1 MKVLYKKEYTLSPMA
16 VDAISENL
24 GEVLEGILTDRRERM
39 RLRLS
44 LEEIL
49 LNWMDTLEGKTIRF
63 YVEQRKKKLSISA
76 EIPGEPKDPLKGG
89 EEYGNASMAEGIL
102 SNLGLVW
109 LYRYSE
115 GVNQVSIQVNGKK
128 AGQFTRVATALA
140 AAAACGAALKRMPA
154 VSAPLM
160 EYLVDPLFNTFM
172 GFLSAFVA
180 PMMFLSVV
188 WGIYSIGNPKQLGRI
203 GKKVCLRFF
212 FHNTLAALLGAG
224 ATILLF
230 SVDLGGQAGAG
241 GQLKTLLDMV
251 YDIVPGNLL
260 EPFLSGNT
268 MQIIFL
274 AVVVGI
280 TMILIQNQVPVAA
293 HFVEQCNA
301 IVQQILSAV
310 SRMVP
315 GFIFLSVLRL
325 IVGGN
330 FSGIG
335 GFLKMAAAFVAL
347 SAVLI
352 AMHLFLIWRQTAVS
366 PLLVLKKVLP
376 VYFIALTTGSSA
388 AAFSSCVDCCVK
400 KLGIDEKLVNFGL
413 PLGIVVYMP
422 NYAAW
427 LVLFAG
433 ACAQYGGRSLVP
445 VDLLLAV
452 CMAVFLAVAAPPIPG
467 GALAC
472 YTILLMQFDFP
483 MELLAIASAL
493 NVILDFVGT
502 AGHVFANQM
511 ALLQS
516 AASMGMLDRV
526 ILERED
532 PKQAG
537 KRIGREKRIG

>member
-1 MKVLYKKEYTLSPMA
+1 MKVLYREDYTLSPMT
-16 VDAISENL
+16 VDIVSEKL
-24 GEVLEGILTDRRERM
+24 GELLLEVLADRKERM
-39 RLRLS
+39 RYRLS

-49 LNWMDTLEGKTIRF
+49 LNWLEVMEGKTVRF
-63 YVEQRKKKLSISA
+63 YVEQRKKKLSIYA
-76 EIPGEPKDPLKGG
+76 EVPGEQNNPLKCG

-102 SNLGLVW
+102 SNLGMVW
-109 LYRYSE
+109 LYRYAD
-115 GVNQVSIQVNGKK
+115 GVNQVSIQVNGKEV
-128 AGQFTRVATALA
+128 GQFTRVAVALA
-140 AAAACGAALKRMPA
+140 AAAVCGAAFKQLPA
-154 VSAPLM
+154 VSALLM
-160 EYLVDPLFNTFM
+160 EYLLDPLFNTFM

-188 WGIYSIGNPKQLGRI
+188 WGIYSIGNPKQLGSI
-203 GKKVCLRFF
+203 GKKVCLRFLL
-212 FHNTLAALLGAG
+212 HNTVAALFGAG
-224 ATILLF
+224 AVVFLF
-230 SVDLGGQAGAG
+230 PLTYGGQAGAG
-241 GQLKTLLDMV
+241 GQLETLLDMI

-293 HFVEQCNA
+293 QFVEQCNA

-315 GFIFLSVLRL
+315 EFIFLSVLRL
-325 IVGGN
+325 IVGGE

-335 GFLKMAAAFVAL
+335 GFLKMAAAFVVI
-347 SAVLI
+347 SAVLLVMYLLL
-352 AMHLFLIWRQTAVS
+352 ACRQTKAA
-366 PLLVLKKVLP
+366 PLMVFKKTLP
-376 VYFIALTTGSSA
+376 VYLIALTTGSSA
-388 AAFSSCVDCCVK
+388 AAFSGNVDCCVK

-413 PLGIVVYMP
+413 PLGTVVYMP
-422 NYAAW
+422 NYAVW

-433 ACAQYGGRSLVP
+433 ACAQYSGRPLTP
-445 VDLLLAV
+445 ADLLLAV

-472 YTILLMQFDFP
+472 YAILLIQFNFP
-483 MELLAIASAL
+483 MELLAVASAL

-516 AASMGMLDRV
+516 AASMDMLNEK
-526 ILERED
+526 ILFKKD
-532 PKQAG
+532 GKSAG
-537 KRIGREKRIG
+537 KQMGK